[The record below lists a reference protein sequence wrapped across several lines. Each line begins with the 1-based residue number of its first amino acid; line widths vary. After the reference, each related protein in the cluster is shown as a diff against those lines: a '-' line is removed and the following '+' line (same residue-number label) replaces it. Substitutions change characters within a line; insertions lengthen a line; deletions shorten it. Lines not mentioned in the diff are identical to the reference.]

1 MNTLKMKHLWRM
13 LMLTVAMVF
22 ALNPLRSQVVG
33 ISGVNVPLTPYS
45 PVCSGEDFNVT
56 FNYYWTGFPGNTG
69 PQTIEITV
77 PVPTGLIAATNS
89 SAGGIYPGNGTV
101 AYVGPASAPTS
112 IIFTINADLTVPNG
126 MGSVEVNLKFPAGV
140 TCNRATKCFTASS
153 RYRLNNVWSTSVT
166 STATG
171 CVEAKAT
178 NNWNIKKDVMWCK
191 WDTAGRSIL
200 YRVTVQNNTPGNNWD
215 PTCSINIPS
224 YTLTDQIP
232 SGASFGGIV
241 LAPPGFTPSSWTG
254 IVPLTNSFNFTGGP
268 STLNVASR
276 YYYVYYWVR
285 YPNSTFGSGPVSVP
299 NKIILGGLDTCA
311 NKVDRSDSLRANLC
325 AYSNTGALTKS
336 FTQILGTPPNPS
348 YFPSLSPGCC
358 GSYTLVYKNT
368 GTVDQPNLIT
378 IDRIPD
384 NVDFNTIRTVIT
396 EPGMTCVVTFST
408 NNGASFPPGTNTI
421 GNYTTVNTSGHL
433 NTVTIPIGATHIKWE
448 YSGVALP
455 VGYTLSN
462 YIGFCVRNDYRITSP
477 SQNNDANGNTLVDPG
492 ETIRNTATTTQ
503 NSVLL
508 ATVTNDLT
516 ISPFAPIIIAHKFF
530 IGNCVGSSSS
540 TNGPWW
546 PGQTVRYRI
555 AVANIGNTPATTC
568 TITDLLPQYLSY
580 AGAPTYAWYTATS
593 IAGVDRNT
601 PLCNI
606 TSTNPPTTAVGTIG
620 TPNQTMIGNQQQ
632 VKWTFN
638 SLPNDCDGFPTYL
651 IIDFDVKISGP
662 PDPLALAGN
671 YCNKYDLSWQIP
683 SPSSHQSNTVCFAVS
698 ATPQATAVKSVG
710 PSANGPW
717 SSSASIGAGQQGYYK
732 IKIVNTGNT
741 PLARFSL
748 LDILPQLN
756 DLSMLAFG
764 SLSNYTNRN
773 SRFDIALSGPVTPTG
788 GSDLSIPGD
797 MTPMYTPLPTG
808 PLGGIKRSTVGLGFK
823 FNGVVN
829 LDPVGV
835 PDASSPNSWT
845 STYTGAKAFKLES
858 TLPGFSFMPGKNLEF
873 TVQFTV
879 PSSAPN
885 DSVACNSFA
894 CQGKPQGLP
903 SYNGGDIVTQT
914 GPVCVTAIADS
925 CDFLCNEDFE
935 IFNGQVTDYMW
946 LSQDSVPCWNT
957 TASDSLIEIW
967 NEVGMSVPAYSGT
980 YFAELNATQV
990 GTLYQTF
997 TITSPKTV
1005 SVGFAHRG
1013 RYAAPDVMRVHL
1025 APEGTAIDAT
1035 TALANPSGGSIDY
1048 SDNNSGG
1055 NLAPYRD
1062 GWRYYTTVSR
1072 TIPAGTYRL
1081 SFESVSSGGPDD
1093 GGNFLD
1099 SITVHCAEPTTGDS
1113 DCCDS
1118 AYYSVNGDHPNVQE
1132 EWKTINVINKKS
1144 SAITHIDIQ
1153 YWDCTTNTQI
1163 TNSGGLLFQVNGGNA
1178 RLIRTTPA
1186 ANYMLPVSLFDN
1198 TNQYQRIPNLPND
1211 FGPFP
1216 TLGDPT
1222 YQNRVTWDMG
1232 LNWNANPQF
1241 WCIKLIVAHA
1251 NGDTCKFSLPSWD
1264 PQAGANNTGVVQ
1276 TNPGTRN
1283 VHSVSLGVNWTQFTG
1298 IDLGYV
1304 LVTPLDTADEIVGGT
1319 GGVWESSTV
1328 LDAKSP
1334 ISNFVQS
1341 KRGALFSLYNGKG
1354 LDSKFS
1360 VFIST
1365 PEKDKKPR
1373 IKWSLYDKNAG
1384 ILSTDTIE
1392 TNGTVSIVNP
1402 PTIAPGTNDV
1412 AINSIIPNPASGS
1425 VTFNYTLGASEAVR
1439 IELFDPLGKSVGVI
1453 ADGFQTQG
1461 LHQLNYH
1468 VGTLAEGTYYLRLT
1482 TRFGKASAVV
1492 KVIH

>member
-1 MNTLKMKHLWRM
+1 MKHIWRT

-433 NTVTIPIGATHIKWE
+433 NTATIPIGATHIKWE

-1113 DCCDS
+1113 DCECDS
-1118 AYYSVNGDHPNVQE
+1118 LSVVPGPTGWVPGEALKFTVH
-1132 EWKTINVINKKS
+1132 NKRS
-1144 SAITHIDIQ
+1144 TAISWIDIQ
-1153 YWDCTTNTQI
+1153 YYDCTGINPVQFASTDP
-1163 TNSGGLLFQVNGGNA
+1163 LLFQLYGGYATLTRDIPVASLNEPNFYDWFSNVNKFQRLPKVGN
-1178 RLIRTTPA
+1178 L
-1186 ANYMLPVSLFDN
+1186 VS
-1198 TNQYQRIPNLPND
+1198 
-1211 FGPFP
+1211 FGSP
-1216 TLGDPT
+1216 LST
-1222 YQNRVTWDMG
+1222 YQHRVTFNIA
-1232 LNWNANPQF
+1232 LPYLPTPLT
-1241 WCIKLIVAHA
+1241 WCVKLIVHHD
-1251 NGDTCKFSLPSWD
+1251 NGDTCHLDFNNWSPQIPQNNGGGGAAPWTRGAIHAATFAIDWTRFPKRNLGFVTFSVED
-1264 PQAGANNTGVVQ
+1264 
-1276 TNPGTRN
+1276 
-1283 VHSVSLGVNWTQFTG
+1283 SL
-1298 IDLGYV
+1298 
-1304 LVTPLDTADEIVGGT
+1304 DEIVGGS
-1319 GGVWESSTV
+1319 GGMIEGDPNVDTRSSVRSLVQSRRTAVFSVVQDSQRISPLTVFLATKNTTKKPKLIWSLHDENASVLSQGTIETSSTV
-1328 LDAKSP
+1328 SKIDPP
-1334 ISNFVQS
+1334 I
-1341 KRGALFSLYNGKG
+1341 
-1354 LDSKFS
+1354 
-1360 VFIST
+1360 
-1365 PEKDKKPR
+1365 
-1373 IKWSLYDKNAG
+1373 
-1384 ILSTDTIE
+1384 
-1392 TNGTVSIVNP
+1392 
-1402 PTIAPGTNDV
+1402 IAPGTNDV
-1412 AINSIIPNPASGS
+1412 SINSIIPNPASGS

-1482 TRFGKASAVV
+1482 TRFATTSAVV